1 MSGARFGRTAVKT
14 TVYVRRSS
22 SGLMK
27 LQKNPR
33 TLPR

>member
-1 MSGARFGRTAVKT
+1 MSGVRFGRTAVNT
-14 TVYVRRSS
+14 TVYVRSRR

-27 LQKNPR
+27 LHRKPR

>member
-1 MSGARFGRTAVKT
+1 MSGVRLGRTAVKT
-14 TVYVRRSS
+14 TVYVRRRS

-27 LQKNPR
+27 LQRNPR